1 VSKKPTI
8 RFAFTIKDGPNAG
21 LTSGTWRAWTHGED
35 LYIAPEELS
44 KVWKV
49 SLHADAAWRV
59 AMTSE
64 HVREGVEPQLPHG
77 VDRAVWKFRPPPFED
92 GGRLAFVVA
101 VTRASLLPGVL
112 DERALHIAV
121 KDRWDV
127 LNTVKLWMT
136 EPNVEM
142 EGSSRPLGAPL
153 PLRSGRRVW
162 LSVGTEPVE
171 GNPEP
176 PCVGSII
183 EPMSPATHEVTAP
196 GVMVKGVHTSHD

>member
-112 DERALHIAV
+112 DERAL
-121 KDRWDV
+121 
-127 LNTVKLWMT
+127 
-136 EPNVEM
+136 
-142 EGSSRPLGAPL
+142 